1 MRLAGKVAVITGAA
15 SGIGKATATRFA
27 EEGAKVVVADINPEG
42 GQACADQI
50 KAQGGQ
56 AAFIKTDVVQ
66 EKDVENMVR
75 FAVETYGGLD
85 ILHNNAYWT
94 DARTALETTIENWQR
109 TMDVTL
115 RPILLGAKAAV
126 PHMRATR
133 GGGVI
138 INTASIQSVAAIAG
152 YAAYAAAKGGV
163 LALTRT
169 MAVELVPDIR
179 VVAILPGA
187 INTPAVAISNEEGYM
202 ERLLAGIPMKRLGEA
217 REVANVALFLA
228 SDEASYITGTGI
240 LVDGGF
246 TAV

>member
-15 SGIGKATATRFA
+15 SGIGKATAVRFA
-27 EEGAKVVVADINPEG
+27 EEGARVVAADINQEA
-42 GQACADQI
+42 GQACVDEI
-50 KAQGGQ
+50 SAQGGQ
-56 AAFIKTDVVQ
+56 AAFVRVDVGR
-66 EKDVENMVR
+66 EADLERMVR

-94 DARTALETTIENWQR
+94 EARTGLETTVENWQR
-109 TMDVTL
+109 TLDITL
-115 RPILLGAKAAV
+115 RPALLGTKLAV
-126 PHMRATR
+126 PYMRAR
-133 GGGVI
+133 GGGVV
-138 INTASIQSVAAIAG
+138 INTASIQSIVGVAG

-169 MAVELVPDIR
+169 LAVELVPDIR

-187 INTPAVAISNEEGYM
+187 INTPAVSISNEEGYM
-202 ERLLAGIPMKRLGEA
+202 ERLLASIPMQRLGEA

-228 SDEASYITGTGI
+228 SDEASYITGAGI
-240 LVDGGF
+240 LVDGGM